1 MGGHSYS
8 HSRRAAITDSYAKM
22 DFSQQ
27 FTQQD
32 KGEMHE
38 SMDPKGI
45 IIRECRD
52 NEHNP
57 LTLPIAL
64 GLDVT
69 GSMQDIP
76 RLLIGHGLPDM
87 VKKLH
92 ERGIQDPSIL
102 FMGLGD
108 SKNDRAPFQV
118 GQFECEDTLLDQW
131 LRRTWIEGNGGGN
144 GGESYLWAWWLAAF
158 KTATDAW
165 DKRKQKGFLFTV
177 GNEPCHP
184 TLEPYEFEKVLGV
197 KDEGTD
203 MTKLHKIASE
213 KWNIYHLCINN
224 RSDSC
229 PSWKEFL
236 GENAIEVSD
245 FKQIPNIISDI
256 VAKNVR
262 VTTTT
267 PAAKPDVPG
276 VGGEDFKVTL

>member
-1 MGGHSYS
+1 MGGPSYS
-8 HSRRAAITDSYAKM
+8 HDSRSVRTSSFAKM
-22 DFSQQ
+22 NFNQQ
-27 FTQQD
+27 FVQQD

-57 LTLPIAL
+57 KTLPIIL
-64 GLDVT
+64 GLDIT

-76 RLLIGHGLPDM
+76 KLLIVNGLPDM

-92 ERGIQDPSIL
+92 DKGIQDPSIL
-102 FMGLGD
+102 FTGLGD
-108 SKNDRAPFQV
+108 SKNDKAPFQV
-118 GQFECEDTLLDQW
+118 GQFECGDELLDQW

-158 KTATDAW
+158 KTVTDSW
-165 DKRKQKGFLFTV
+165 EKRKQKGFLFTV
-177 GNEPCHP
+177 GNEPCHS
-184 TLEPYEFEKVLGV
+184 TLEPYEFQNVLGV
-197 KDEGTD
+197 TDEGTD
-203 MTKLHKIASE
+203 MQKLYKIASE

-229 PSWKEFL
+229 PKWKEFL

-245 FKQIPNIISDI
+245 FRQIPDIIADI
-256 VAKNVR
+256 VSKNVTI
-262 VTTTT
+262 VTEKLSNSTN
-267 PAAKPDVPG
+267 PG
-276 VGGEDFKVTL
+276 IGSEEIKITL